1 MAPVTGRGR
10 TDDAVH
16 RIAPRLATT
25 QPWLVHRFLLR
36 ERPFSGGR
44 VVEIRRTGSP
54 ARMLVV
60 DRDAKY
66 REWLRLHLGILCP
79 EATVGAVDVTEFE
92 PGSAMVTGREC
103 DVLLLAASF
112 GTSPEDPEAHGLDLL
127 RKLRTQN
134 ITSAVIAL
142 ADDGNELTAVRALQL
157 GAVDYLPK
165 RLLTPD
171 RLKTAVRVA
180 LRRIEQRV
188 AQRLADLAQTSQ
200 VIALDAARQPAPD
213 PAQQPEVAQSD
224 PIAAAPQA
232 SEADIPDA
240 DTPPVIPGY
249 AIAKKIGESEKAVVY
264 LAASAALGKDV
275 ALKVS
280 RNSREGNAERQML
293 AREYKAILAIRDP
306 AVVTIHDYGIDNG
319 LEYLAMEYFPRG
331 DLKARMYFGVTEAET
346 LRYVEQIAAA
356 LRVVHGAGLLHR
368 DLKPPN
374 VMLRDNDDVAPIDF
388 GLARTLDG
396 SHSTRTGVLRGSPYY
411 MSPEQ
416 ALGEELDAR
425 SDLYSLGVI
434 YQEML
439 TGKKPFT
446 GGSAIEVLQQHVNSP
461 PPRLP
466 LSLSRHVPLLARLL
480 AKRREERFNT
490 ADEVIAAAAAL
501 RQGAIPGTADG
512 GLRNPRPARIPRLDN
527 ASLVKGAMRA
537 SRLLANFPPCTTAIS
552 SIRRF
557 STRRPAAA

>member
-1 MAPVTGRGR
+1 
-10 TDDAVH
+10 
-16 RIAPRLATT
+16 
-25 QPWLVHRFLLR
+25 
-36 ERPFSGGR
+36 
-44 VVEIRRTGSP
+44 
-54 ARMLVV
+54 MLVV

-79 EATVGAVDVTEFE
+79 DATVGAIDVSEFE
-92 PGSAMVTGREC
+92 PWGALVTGREC

-112 GTSPEDPEAHGLDLL
+112 GTSPEDPEAQGLELL
-127 RKLRTQN
+127 RKLRARN
-134 ITSAVIAL
+134 IAPAVIAL

-165 RLLTPD
+165 RLLTPE
-171 RLKTAVRVA
+171 RLKTSVRVA

-188 AQRLADLAQTSQ
+188 ARRLADLAQTSQ
-200 VIALDAARQPAPD
+200 VIALDTAQQPVEE
-213 PAQQPEVAQSD
+213 PAQQAAQE
-224 PIAAAPQA
+224 PAAAESGADATASQA
-232 SEADIPDA
+232 LDA

-249 AIAKKIGESEKAVVY
+249 TIGKRIGESEKAVVY

-280 RNSREGNAERQML
+280 RNSRDGNAERQML
-293 AREYKAILAIRDP
+293 EREYKAILAISNP
-306 AVVTIHDYGIDNG
+306 AVVTIHDYGIDRG
-319 LEYLAMEYFPRG
+319 FEYLAMEYFPRG
-331 DLKARMYFGVTEAET
+331 DLKARMYYGVSEAET

-356 LRVVHGAGLLHR
+356 LRVVHGAGLVHR

-374 VMLRDNDDVAPIDF
+374 VMLRDNDDVALIDF
-388 GLARTLDG
+388 GLARTLDGG

-434 YQEML
+434 YHEML
-439 TGKKPFT
+439 TGRKPFT
-446 GGSAIEVLQQHVNSP
+446 GSSAIEVLQQHVNTP

-466 LSLSRHVPLLARLL
+466 LSLSRHVPLLSRLL

-490 ADEVIAAAAAL
+490 AAEMVAAAAAL
-501 RQGAIPGTADG
+501 RRSAVPQAQPTA
-512 GLRNPRPARIPRLDN
+512 A
-527 ASLVKGAMRA
+527 
-537 SRLLANFPPCTTAIS
+537 
-552 SIRRF
+552 
-557 STRRPAAA
+557 

>member
-1 MAPVTGRGR
+1 MET
-10 TDDAVH
+10 
-16 RIAPRLATT
+16 
-25 QPWLVHRFLLR
+25 
-36 ERPFSGGR
+36 
-44 VVEIRRTGSP
+44 RRTGSQ
-54 ARMLVV
+54 ARVLVV

-79 EATVGAVDVTEFE
+79 EATVGAIDVTEFE
-92 PGSAMVTGREC
+92 PWSAMVSGREC

-127 RKLRTQN
+127 RKLRTRN

-171 RLKTAVRVA
+171 RLKNAVRVA

-188 AQRLADLAQTSQ
+188 ARRLADLAQTSQ
-200 VIALDAARQPAPD
+200 VIALDAARLPTQEQ
-213 PAQQPEVAQSD
+213 AQEREAAEAAAAATTVAAG
-224 PIAAAPQA
+224 AAAPQA
-232 SEADIPDA
+232 PQADATEAEGSDA

-280 RNSREGNAERQML
+280 RSSREGNAERQML
-293 AREYKAILAIRDP
+293 EREYKAILAIHDP

-319 LEYLAMEYFPRG
+319 FEYLAMEYFPRG

-346 LRYVEQIAAA
+346 LRYMEQIAAA

-374 VMLRDNDDVAPIDF
+374 VMLRDNDDVALIDF

-396 SHSTRTGVLRGSPYY
+396 AHSTRTGVLRGSPYY

-434 YQEML
+434 YHEML

-446 GGSAIEVLQQHVNSP
+446 GGSAIEVLQQHVNNP

-466 LSLSRHVPLLARLL
+466 LSLSRHVPLVSRLL
-480 AKRREERFNT
+480 AKRREDRFNT
-490 ADEVIAAAAAL
+490 ADEVIAAVAAL
-501 RQGAIPGTADG
+501 RPGAVPQAQSTA
-512 GLRNPRPARIPRLDN
+512 A
-527 ASLVKGAMRA
+527 
-537 SRLLANFPPCTTAIS
+537 
-552 SIRRF
+552 
-557 STRRPAAA
+557 

>member
-1 MAPVTGRGR
+1 
-10 TDDAVH
+10 
-16 RIAPRLATT
+16 
-25 QPWLVHRFLLR
+25 
-36 ERPFSGGR
+36 
-44 VVEIRRTGSP
+44 
-54 ARMLVV
+54 MLVV

-79 EATVGAVDVTEFE
+79 DATVGALDVTEFE
-92 PGSAMVTGREC
+92 PWSAMASGREC

-112 GTSPEDPEAHGLDLL
+112 GTSPEDPEAYGLDLL
-127 RKLRTQN
+127 RKLRARN
-134 ITSAVIAL
+134 VSSAVIAL
-142 ADDGNELTAVRALQL
+142 AEDGNELTAVRALQL

-165 RLLTPD
+165 RLLTPE

-188 AQRLADLAQTSQ
+188 ARRLVDLAQTSQ
-200 VIALDAARQPAPD
+200 VVALDAAQQTAREPAREPTQEPERQPGAAEPGD
-213 PAQQPEVAQSD
+213 
-224 PIAAAPQA
+224 AAPALQTL
-232 SEADIPDA
+232 DA

-249 AIAKKIGESEKAVVY
+249 SIAKKIGESEKAIVY

-280 RNSREGNAERQML
+280 RNSREGDAQRQML
-293 AREYKAILAIRDP
+293 EREYKAILAIHDP
-306 AVVTIHDYGIDNG
+306 AVVTIHDYGIDQG

-346 LRYVEQIAAA
+346 LRYLEQIAAA
-356 LRVVHGAGLLHR
+356 LRVVHGAGLVHR

-374 VMLRDNDDVAPIDF
+374 VMLRDNDDVALIDF

-396 SHSTRTGVLRGSPYY
+396 GAHSTRTGVLRGSPYY

-434 YQEML
+434 YHEML
-439 TGKKPFT
+439 TGRKPFT
-446 GGSAIEVLQQHVNSP
+446 GGSAIEVLQQHVNTP

-466 LSLSRHVPLLARLL
+466 LSLSRHVPLLSRLL
-480 AKRREERFNT
+480 AKPREDRFNT
-490 ADEVIAAAAAL
+490 ADEVIAAVAAL
-501 RQGAIPGTADG
+501 RQSAVPQAQPTA
-512 GLRNPRPARIPRLDN
+512 A
-527 ASLVKGAMRA
+527 
-537 SRLLANFPPCTTAIS
+537 
-552 SIRRF
+552 
-557 STRRPAAA
+557 